1 VFVGRQQEIDTLCAA
16 LDEACAGGGRFV
28 LLAGEP
34 GIGKT
39 RTALELTA
47 HTANREA
54 RIWWGRCHE
63 EAGAPPY
70 WPWAQIV
77 RAAIAVQDDSELRAD
92 LDGGAV
98 DIAEIA
104 PEIRQRLPDLDPPA
118 PLHDPSETRFR
129 LFGSIVR
136 FLINV
141 SRRRPLV
148 LVLDDLHWADVPS
161 LRLLEYLASEIADSR
176 LLVVGTYRETELSRR
191 HRLTDTLG
199 ALARV

>member
-1 VFVGRQQEIDTLCAA
+1 M
-16 LDEACAGGGRFV
+16 
-28 LLAGEP
+28 
-34 GIGKT
+34 
-39 RTALELTA
+39 
-47 HTANREA
+47 
-54 RIWWGRCHE
+54 
-63 EAGAPPY
+63 
-70 WPWAQIV
+70 
-77 RAAIAVQDDSELRAD
+77 
-92 LDGGAV
+92 
-98 DIAEIA
+98 
-104 PEIRQRLPDLDPPA
+104 
-118 PLHDPSETRFR
+118 
-129 LFGSIVR
+129 R